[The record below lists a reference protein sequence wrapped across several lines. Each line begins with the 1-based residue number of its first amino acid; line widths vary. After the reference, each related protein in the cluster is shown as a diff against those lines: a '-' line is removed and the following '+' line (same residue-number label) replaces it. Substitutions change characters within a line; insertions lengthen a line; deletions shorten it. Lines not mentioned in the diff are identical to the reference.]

1 MSKIVA
7 DLNDSQEK
15 TLKNLKRLGSIL
27 NREVNTKPDQ
37 ISFGMD
43 ILDILLGQ
51 FSEQELIEI
60 ILKDN
65 ERA

>member
-7 DLNDSQEK
+7 DLNESQEK
-15 TLKNLKRLGSIL
+15 TLKNLKRLGYIL

-37 ISFGMD
+37 ISFGLD

>member
-7 DLNDSQEK
+7 DLNDRQEK
-15 TLKNLKRLGSIL
+15 TLKNLKRLGYIL
-27 NREVNTKPDQ
+27 NREVNTKPQQ
-37 ISFGMD
+37 ISFGLD

-51 FSEQELIEI
+51 FSEEQLIN
-60 ILKDN
+60 ILVED

>member
-1 MSKIVA
+1 MKIVA
-7 DLNDSQEK
+7 DLNESQEK
-15 TLKNLKRLGSIL
+15 TLKNLKRLGYIL
-27 NREVNTKPDQ
+27 NREVTTKPDQ

-43 ILDILLGQ
+43 LLDILLGQ
-51 FSEQELIEI
+51 FFEQDLIEI

>member
-1 MSKIVA
+1 MKIVA
-7 DLNDSQEK
+7 DLNESQEK
-15 TLKNLKRLGSIL
+15 TLKNLKRLGYIL

-43 ILDILLGQ
+43 LLDILLGQ